1 MYRRLWIPA
10 VLLLLGLTSGGVA
23 AQDASPAA
31 DAFVTPDPA
40 DCTAAPRT
48 VDELRAYLEMPAGTP
63 AAAGTAVPAGEP
75 ADADTAAAA
84 SDVVNEYFA
93 CINANAF
100 LRSYGLYTDSFLQ
113 SSIAGQDLNPDALS
127 LFATPIAPQDE
138 DERVSIAI
146 GDVSVL
152 DDGRASVAVV
162 SRSPLGDNTESTTT
176 FILVEQDGRWLID
189 GMS

>member
-10 VLLLLGLTSGGVA
+10 VLVLLGLTSGGAVA
-23 AQDASPAA
+23 QEASPAA

-40 DCTAAPRT
+40 DCTVEPRT
-48 VDELRAYLEMPAGTP
+48 VEELRAYLEMPAGTP

-75 ADADTAAAA
+75 ADADTAVAA
-84 SDVVNEYFA
+84 SAVVNEYYA

-138 DERVSIAI
+138 DERISIAI
-146 GDVSVL
+146 DDATVL
-152 DDGRASVAVV
+152 DDGRISVAVV